1 MRGMEY
7 INMSEEAI
15 IRHCSPTLAGLKTGN
30 MFNCAYESRE
40 AMREAICAWNRKL
53 RAKGI
58 RVLPLRYKDGS
69 ALIYMYRPSMLSKD
83 MENKE
88 ACRILAERGYDLA
101 TCERRIV
108 HLIERLSVC
117 PEFPHE
123 IGLFLGYP
131 PEDVCGFIENRAC
144 GCKCTGCWKVYG
156 DREKAEKTFS
166 RYKKCTRIYLD
177 QWEKGKSIE
186 RLTVTV

>member
-1 MRGMEY
+1 
-7 INMSEEAI
+7 MSEEAV

-30 MFNCAYESRE
+30 LFNCPYESRE
-40 AMREAICAWNRKL
+40 KMREAICAWNRRL
-53 RAKGI
+53 RSKGI

-83 MENKE
+83 MENSDSG
-88 ACRILAERGYDLA
+88 RLLAERGYNLT
-101 TCERRIV
+101 TCERCIV
-108 HLIERLSVC
+108 HLIERLEEC
-117 PEFPHE
+117 DEFPHE

-131 PEDVCGFIENRAC
+131 PEDVCGFIENHAC

-156 DREKAEKTFS
+156 DKEKAEKTFS
-166 RYKKCTRIYLD
+166 RYKKCTRIYQD
-177 QWEKGKSIE
+177 QWAKGKSIE